1 MDITYLNQVVVS
13 ATTGTTILHDS
24 KEIVP
29 PFRYGLSGDTG
40 LINLPIAYLPSLTSP
55 TAPYSPSDTF
65 PPFFAFYSLTSFS
78 SVFSEYCV
86 GIYGLTTDEEI
97 EYVYGEYYKV
107 IKNDILSTCLI
118 TDVSASTVTCFPS
131 APVTG
136 YNYSLDVIVTYSNDP
151 GSGTLDVMGISSG
164 ITTSPQTVTVS
175 GDTRQDGS
183 MATVGASF
191 SVSPW
196 CKYSIYPNIPC

>member
-86 GIYGLTTDEEI
+86 EIYGLTTDEEI
-97 EYVYGEYYKV
+97 EYVYGKYYRI
-107 IKNDILSTCLI
+107 IKNNILSTCLI

-131 APVTG
+131 ITG
-136 YNYSLDVIVTYSNDP
+136 YNYSLDVIVTYSNVP
-151 GSGTLDVMGISSG
+151 GSGTLDVNGKSSV
-164 ITTSPQTVTVS
+164 ITTSPQTVRVS
-175 GDTRQDGS
+175 GHTRSDGPL
-183 MATVGASF
+183 ATVIASF
-191 SVSPW
+191 SVSPY
-196 CKYSIYPNIPC
+196 CNYSIYPTIPC